1 MVRLVTSLLTSK
13 PNDPVPHIY
22 SYLLEIQK
30 GTDPASIKAISDNEL
45 AELKNLEK
53 KVAYFKDILN
63 EAGDETPSEDDEES
77 GDEVEEIQPKKKNI
91 KKQRAG
97 VSAEVY
103 GEFNKKGDFVAKVIA
118 KSDETK
124 EKLATRL
131 K

>member
-63 EAGDETPSEDDEES
+63 EAGDETPSEEDEES

>member
-30 GTDPASIKAISDNEL
+30 GTDPGSIKAISDNEL

-124 EKLATRL
+124 EKLALRL

>member
-91 KKQRAG
+91 KK
-97 VSAEVY
+97 
-103 GEFNKKGDFVAKVIA
+103 
-118 KSDETK
+118 
-124 EKLATRL
+124 
-131 K
+131 